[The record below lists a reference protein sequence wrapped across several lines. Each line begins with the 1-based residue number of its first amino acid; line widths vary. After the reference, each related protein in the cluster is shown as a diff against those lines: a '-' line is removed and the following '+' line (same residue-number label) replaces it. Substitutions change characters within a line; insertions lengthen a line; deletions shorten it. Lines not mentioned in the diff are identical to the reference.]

1 MEEKKNAE
9 EKIWLRKNK
18 ESMSRKYKVRD
29 KEGQSLLEQ
38 KRHIKYFDPTTMP
51 DACNVLVVG
60 MTGSGKS
67 TVVTS
72 LMRWKTE
79 SLLKG
84 ICICPTEGVNGYWS
98 RFIPPPLI
106 HTEPDPRLVQSLF
119 DLQGDAP
126 SVTDETGKKSPRDAV
141 FAIFDDCLQND
152 YFMHSDEVETLLLTG
167 RHYKIFSI
175 FTAQY
180 AMAVRKILRQNFRYV
195 ILLPTTDI
203 KELRGWYEEFGTIFP
218 SFERFE
224 EAFFEI
230 NKVRG
235 CMVIHRQGDPELQAT
250 YFIPD
255 PNIRYKMGSKAYW
268 TFNEL
273 GSDVNSPEVKE
284 MMRNPDMQ
292 VMLLPPP
299 EPLKNS
305 KQKNK
310 HGAIKAGKPR
320 VFARD
325 RKMISPNVA
334 LYESK
339 FLKYLGPKDHPQR
352 HHHHHQVYSVEESEE
367 EYDDDDE
374 DD

>member
-1 MEEKKNAE
+1 
-9 EKIWLRKNK
+9 
-18 ESMSRKYKVRD
+18 MSRKYKVRD

-38 KRHIKYFDPTTMP
+38 KRQLQYFRPDLMP
-51 DACNVLVVG
+51 DACNVLVIG

-72 LMRWKTE
+72 LLRWKTE

-106 HTEPDPRLVQSLF
+106 HTEPDPRLVKSLF
-119 DLQGDAP
+119 DLQLDAP
-126 SVTDETGKKSPRDAV
+126 YVVDEDGKKSPRDAV

-152 YFMHSDEVETLLLTG
+152 YFMHSDEVEELLLTG
-167 RHYKIFSI
+167 RHYKIFSV

-180 AMAVRKILRQNFRYV
+180 AMAVRKILRQNFRYI

-224 EAFFEI
+224 EAFYEI
-230 NKVRG
+230 GKVRG
-235 CMVIHRQGDPELQAT
+235 CMVIHRQGDPEQQAT

-255 PNIRYKMGSKAYW
+255 PNMRYKMGSKAYW
-268 TFNEL
+268 SFNAL
-273 GSDVNSPEVKE
+273 GSDVDSPEVKE
-284 MMRNPDMQ
+284 MMRNPEMQ
-292 VMLLPPP
+292 VVLLPPP
-299 EPLKNS
+299 EPFKNS
-305 KQKNK
+305 KQKGK
-310 HGAIKAGKPR
+310 YGSIKAGKPR
-320 VFARD
+320 VFVRD
-325 RKMISPNVA
+325 RRMISPNVA

-339 FLKYLGPKDHPQR
+339 FLKHLGPKDPAPHALARHQEQR
-352 HHHHHQVYSVEESEE
+352 PVYSVEESDEE
-367 EYDDDDE
+367 SDYDD
-374 DD
+374 